1 MGQVVGCQKV
11 FQHRNDLLAAL
22 GAHFNCHQMVLDV
35 HDDAQCLLFG
45 CRWLF
50 LLCLH
55 RKALMLKEGLEGRAR
70 AVRRD
75 LQFDPRPA
83 INKMASEDHQKTPG
97 QRGQA
102 VSKMT
107 K

>member
-1 MGQVVGCQKV
+1 
-11 FQHRNDLLAAL
+11 
-22 GAHFNCHQMVLDV
+22 
-35 HDDAQCLLFG
+35 
-45 CRWLF
+45 
-50 LLCLH
+50 
-55 RKALMLKEGLEGRAR
+55 MLKEGLEGRAR